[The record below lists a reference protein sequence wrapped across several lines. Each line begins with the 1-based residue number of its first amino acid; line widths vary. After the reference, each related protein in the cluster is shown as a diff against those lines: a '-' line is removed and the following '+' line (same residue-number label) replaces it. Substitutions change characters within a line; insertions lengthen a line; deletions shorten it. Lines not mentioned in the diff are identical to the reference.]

1 MTKQIST
8 QISTLAD
15 LGWTNFFLSQL
26 DADDLVTFAPARVM
40 SVHRTKMD
48 VMGCGPD
55 QVPFEKTIM
64 PFSEPED
71 PDDGSPGRSATV
83 GDWVL
88 LDPTT
93 RQVQRLLDRT
103 SVFKRKVAGHERKE
117 QLIAANVDTLFI
129 VTSCN
134 QDFNVARLERYLAL
148 SQDAGAQDAGVT
160 PVIILTKA
168 DLTDDPHTYEQQA
181 MGLMPGIVVETLDAR
196 DPTQIANLLPWCKS
210 GQTVAFVGS
219 SGVGKSTL
227 INTLTGQDTIE
238 TAGIRED
245 DAKGRHTTTSRQFH
259 RLPSGA
265 WLLDTPGMRELQLT
279 DVQDGI
285 DAVFADIV
293 ALAEDCRFK
302 DCQHETEPGC
312 AVTAAIDAG
321 TLDAK
326 RLHRWRK
333 LALEDMHNTQTI
345 AERRSREKSF
355 KKMVKRTVAQKKRFR
370 DD

>member
-1 MTKQIST
+1 MTQQIST
-8 QISTLAD
+8 RSSTLAD
-15 LGWTNFFLSQL
+15 LGWSNFFLSQL
-26 DADDLVTFAPARVM
+26 DADDLANLAPARVM

-48 VMGCGPD
+48 VMGYGPD
-55 QVPFEKTIM
+55 QVRFEKTIM
-64 PFSEPED
+64 PFSEPDD
-71 PDDGSPGRSATV
+71 PDDGSPGRTATV

-88 LDPTT
+88 LDPATG
-93 RQVQRLLDRT
+93 QVHRLLDRT
-103 SVFKRKVAGHERKE
+103 SVFKRKVAGQERKE
-117 QLIAANVDTLFI
+117 QLIAANVDTLFV

-148 SQDAGAQDAGVT
+148 AQDAGVT

-168 DLTDDPHTYEQQA
+168 DLTDEPHDYEQQA
-181 MGLMPGIVVETLDAR
+181 MGLMPGIVVEILDAR
-196 DPTQIANLLPWCKS
+196 DPDQIARLMPWCKK

-227 INTLTGQDTIE
+227 INTLTGQDTIA

-245 DAKGRHTTTSRQFH
+245 DAKGRHTTTARQFH
-259 RLPSGA
+259 RLASGA

-285 DAVFADIV
+285 DAVFADVV
-293 ALAEDCRFK
+293 ALAEDCRFG

-321 TLDAK
+321 TLDPK

-333 LALEDMHNTQTI
+333 LALEDQHNTQTI
-345 AERRSREKSF
+345 AERRSRERSF
-355 KKMVKRTVAQKKRFR
+355 KKMVRRTVAQKKRFR

>member
-1 MTKQIST
+1 MTTRIST
-8 QISTLAD
+8 PISNLAD

-26 DADDLVTFAPARVM
+26 DADELATLAPARVM

-64 PFSEPED
+64 PFSEPDD
-71 PDDGSPGRSATV
+71 PDDGSPGRAATV

-88 LDPTT
+88 VDPVTG
-93 RQVQRLLDRT
+93 QAHRLLDRT

-117 QLIAANVDTLFI
+117 QLIAANVDTLFV

-148 SQDAGAQDAGVT
+148 AQDAGVT

-168 DLTDDPHTYEQQA
+168 DLTDDPRDYEQQA

-196 DPTQIANLLPWCKS
+196 DPNQIASLLPWCTT

-259 RLPSGA
+259 RLRSGA

-285 DAVFADIV
+285 DAVFADVV

-312 AVTAAIDAG
+312 AVTAAINAG
-321 TLDAK
+321 TLDPK
-326 RLHRWRK
+326 RLQRWRK
-333 LALEDMHNTQTI
+333 LALEDQHNTQTI

-355 KKMVKRTVAQKKRFR
+355 KKMVKRTVAQKKRQR